1 MADDATPKAPPA
13 KKSLPSELIMSAR
26 CSAEINQC
34 VRPPQRSARVLG
46 VFARGVSGYSPER
59 LISAQARWD
68 TLLERVV
75 LNSGAG
81 ALIGLAASL
90 VLSRGRTARWAIT
103 FFGAGTG
110 VGMAVERS
118 SSEMSAAERE
128 K

>member
-1 MADDATPKAPPA
+1 MALGTYESTLADGWTWDPSTRAATTAMADDAAKKAPPA
-13 KKSLPSELIMSAR
+13 KKSLPSELIMS
-26 CSAEINQC
+26 
-34 VRPPQRSARVLG
+34 
-46 VFARGVSGYSPER
+46 
-59 LISAQARWD
+59 ARWD

-81 ALIGLAASL
+81 ALVGLAASL

-118 SSEMSAAERE
+118 SAEMSAAERE

>member
-1 MADDATPKAPPA
+1 MVASKPTSLTSGGPWTQTQDPARATMADDAAKKAPPA

-26 CSAEINQC
+26 
-34 VRPPQRSARVLG
+34 
-46 VFARGVSGYSPER
+46 
-59 LISAQARWD
+59 WD
-68 TLLERVV
+68 SLLERVV
-75 LNSGAG
+75 INSGAG
-81 ALIGLAASL
+81 ALMGLAASL

-118 SSEMSAAERE
+118 SAEMSAAERE

>member
-1 MADDATPKAPPA
+1 MEHRKRQHTIKQGRSGSRLGAGSRPCPCEC
-13 KKSLPSELIMSAR
+13 LRR
-26 CSAEINQC
+26 CVYRRIAG
-34 VRPPQRSARVLG
+34 AG
-46 VFARGVSGYSPER
+46 VIKHE
-59 LISAQARWD
+59 
-68 TLLERVV
+68 LLERIV

-81 ALIGLAASL
+81 ALVGLAASL

-118 SSEMSAAERE
+118 SAEMSAAERE

>member
-1 MADDATPKAPPA
+1 MALGTYESTLADGWTWDPSKHTIAAMADDASKKAPPA
-13 KKSLPSELIMSAR
+13 KKSLPSELIMS
-26 CSAEINQC
+26 
-34 VRPPQRSARVLG
+34 
-46 VFARGVSGYSPER
+46 
-59 LISAQARWD
+59 ARWD

-81 ALIGLAASL
+81 ALMGLAASL

-118 SSEMSAAERE
+118 SAEMSAAERE

>member
-1 MADDATPKAPPA
+1 MERVVLNSGAGALVGLAA
-13 KKSLPSELIMSAR
+13 SL
-26 CSAEINQC
+26 
-34 VRPPQRSARVLG
+34 VLS
-46 VFARGVSGYSPER
+46 RGR
-59 LISAQARWD
+59 TARWD

-81 ALIGLAASL
+81 ALVGLAASL

-118 SSEMSAAERE
+118 SAEMSAAERE

>member
-1 MADDATPKAPPA
+1 MASSHEASQA
-13 KKSLPSELIMSAR
+13 
-26 CSAEINQC
+26 
-34 VRPPQRSARVLG
+34 
-46 VFARGVSGYSPER
+46 YSPER

-118 SSEMSAAERE
+118 SAEMSAAERE

>member
-1 MADDATPKAPPA
+1 MASVAMALHPGAYAGEGALERGGRPCP
-13 KKSLPSELIMSAR
+13 LP
-26 CSAEINQC
+26 
-34 VRPPQRSARVLG
+34 
-46 VFARGVSGYSPER
+46 GVSCESRGAFPG
-59 LISAQARWD
+59 
-68 TLLERVV
+68 LLGQSFDGVCDV

-118 SSEMSAAERE
+118 SAEMSAAERE

>member
-1 MADDATPKAPPA
+1 MAQTQDPGARGPRNTSRQLDAVDAIAAMSDDAAKKAPAA
-13 KKSLPSELIMSAR
+13 KKSLPSELIMS
-26 CSAEINQC
+26 
-34 VRPPQRSARVLG
+34 
-46 VFARGVSGYSPER
+46 
-59 LISAQARWD
+59 ARWD

-81 ALIGLAASL
+81 ALMGLAASL

-118 SSEMSAAERE
+118 GAEMSAAERE

>member
-1 MADDATPKAPPA
+1 MADDAAKKAPPA
-13 KKSLPSELIMSAR
+13 KKSLPSELIMS
-26 CSAEINQC
+26 
-34 VRPPQRSARVLG
+34 
-46 VFARGVSGYSPER
+46 
-59 LISAQARWD
+59 ARWD

-81 ALIGLAASL
+81 ALVGLAASL

-118 SSEMSAAERE
+118 SAEMFAAERE

>member
-1 MADDATPKAPPA
+1 MEAPSRHRRDSWPSDEVVGGFFFDFEADDGD
-13 KKSLPSELIMSAR
+13 AR
-26 CSAEINQC
+26 PT
-34 VRPPQRSARVLG
+34 R
-46 VFARGVSGYSPER
+46 
-59 LISAQARWD
+59 RWD

-81 ALIGLAASL
+81 ALVGLAASL

-118 SSEMSAAERE
+118 SAEMSAAERE

>member
-1 MADDATPKAPPA
+1 MADEAAKKAPPA

-26 CSAEINQC
+26 
-34 VRPPQRSARVLG
+34 
-46 VFARGVSGYSPER
+46 
-59 LISAQARWD
+59 WD

-81 ALIGLAASL
+81 AMIGLAASL

-118 SSEMSAAERE
+118 SAEMSAAERSE

>member
-1 MADDATPKAPPA
+1 MVAIPRIHAAIAAMADDATPKAPAA
-13 KKSLPSELIMSAR
+13 KKSLPSELIMSAK
-26 CSAEINQC
+26 
-34 VRPPQRSARVLG
+34 
-46 VFARGVSGYSPER
+46 
-59 LISAQARWD
+59 WD

-81 ALIGLAASL
+81 ALVGLAASL

-118 SSEMSAAERE
+118 SAEMSAAERE

>member
-1 MADDATPKAPPA
+1 M
-13 KKSLPSELIMSAR
+13 
-26 CSAEINQC
+26 
-34 VRPPQRSARVLG
+34 
-46 VFARGVSGYSPER
+46 
-59 LISAQARWD
+59 
-68 TLLERVV
+68 

-81 ALIGLAASL
+81 ALMGLAASL

-118 SSEMSAAERE
+118 SAEMSAAERE